1 MQLQFP
7 AFEREAQ
14 CQQPLLSGCPVL
26 NPLDNVMRTSLPEIV
41 GWIRIRNVRFLFC
54 SVVSTHHHNAA

>member
-26 NPLDNVMRTSLPEIV
+26 NSLDSVMRTSLPENI
-41 GWIRIRNVRFLFC
+41 GWIRIRNVSFLSC
-54 SVVSTHHHNAA
+54 RVVSTYHHDAA

>member
-26 NPLDNVMRTSLPEIV
+26 NPLDNVMRTSFPEIV
-41 GWIRIRNVRFLFC
+41 GRIRTRNVRFLFC
-54 SVVSTHHHNAA
+54 SIVSTHHHNAA